1 MQQAECTRNCWIT
14 GAIAGL
20 GVMLLVSGIGDTDWL
35 GGLFLGALTCV
46 LLSGLLV
53 LLVADGQPAPYDPGL
68 KPFRSVKSVV
78 SATVEAPVSIEQSE
92 VAAEQAARPQ
102 PAPKPVRKPAAVRE
116 KKAKKQDLK
125 KINGIGPKIEQA
137 LNDLGITRYA
147 QIADWTPAQ
156 EMKMASGLGR
166 LGARIGTDN
175 WVVQARDLMQVSDD
189 RAAKG
194 KAAKVAIGGG
204 DD

>member
-68 KPFRSVKSVV
+68 KPFRSVKWVV
-78 SATVEAPVSIEQSE
+78 SAKVEAPVSVEQSE
-92 VAAEQAARPQ
+92 VASEQVAK
-102 PAPKPVRKPAAVRE
+102 PKPVRKPAAVRE

-137 LNDLGITRYA
+137 LNDLGVTRYE